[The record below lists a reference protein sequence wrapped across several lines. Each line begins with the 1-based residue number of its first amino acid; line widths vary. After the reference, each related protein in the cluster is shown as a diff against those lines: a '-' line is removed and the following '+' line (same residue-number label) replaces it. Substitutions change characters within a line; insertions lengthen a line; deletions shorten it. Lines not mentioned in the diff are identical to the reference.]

1 MNSQN
6 SALNF
11 EVFATACYYIGM
23 DFERV
28 GEISQVETIA
38 SQQFSFWLG
47 ACPIIGRMV
56 SIVIPASFKPESR
69 PAPKKDFRIMDSG
82 L

>member
-1 MNSQN
+1 MPFRNKVR
-6 SALNF
+6 AY
-11 EVFATACYYIGM
+11 EKA
-23 DFERV
+23 
-28 GEISQVETIA
+28 A
-38 SQQFSFWLG
+38 SVSIRCCKQQQFSFWLG

-82 L
+82 LKTAGMTAS